1 MNVLNMLKAIERE
14 QLEVR
19 EEINARIQLYQ
30 RILDHKPN
38 SIKWWIRSYKFRR
51 RIKQE
56 YKTALLIKKVM
67 EY

>member
-1 MNVLNMLKAIERE
+1 MNVLKMLKDIERE
-14 QLEVR
+14 QLEIR

-30 RILDHKPN
+30 RILDHKPS
-38 SIKWWIRSYKFRR
+38 SIKWWIRSYKFRK

>member
-1 MNVLNMLKAIERE
+1 MNVLKMLKDIELE

-19 EEINARIQLYQ
+19 EEINARIQLYK
-30 RILDHKPN
+30 RILDHKPS
-38 SIKWWIRSYKFRR
+38 SIKWWIRSYKFRK